1 MPIAT
6 INGININYQTV
17 GQGEPLVMVMGFAS
31 DQNNWRFQVPLFKK
45 HYHVVTFDNRGV
57 GKSDKPAG
65 PYTTR
70 MMAEDAIGLMDH
82 LGIKKAHILGV
93 SMGGMIAQEIAINH
107 PERVLKLVL
116 GCTYACN
123 DGGLS
128 GATPEATPA
137 IELALQGKT
146 GPLVLL
152 IFNKSLFKLIFLPVM
167 KVRSIFTGRST
178 LAGHKAQWAACK
190 SHQALDRLSRIQS
203 PTLVIVGTKDR
214 LCKPTSSE
222 VIAAGIPGARLVKIE
237 GGSHTFSAE
246 MRRLFNKEVLD
257 FLKNS

>member
-1 MPIAT
+1 
-6 INGININYQTV
+6 
-17 GQGEPLVMVMGFAS
+17 MVMGFAS
-31 DQNNWRFQVPLFKK
+31 DQNSWRFQIPFFQK
-45 HYHVVTFDNRGV
+45 HYQVVTFDNRGV
-57 GKSDKPAG
+57 GKSAKPAG

-70 MMAEDAIGLMDH
+70 MMADDAIGLMDY

-116 GCTYACN
+116 GCTYACY

-137 IELALQGKT
+137 IDLALQGKT
-146 GPLVLL
+146 SPLVLL
-152 IFNKSLFKLIFLPVM
+152 IFNRSIYKLIFLPIM
-167 KVRSIFTGRST
+167 KVRSVLMGPSS
-178 LAGHKAQWAACK
+178 LAGFKAQWAACK
-190 SHQALDRLSRIQS
+190 AHQALDRLSSIKS

-222 VIAAGIPGARLVKIE
+222 VIAARISEAKLVKIE
-237 GGSHTFSAE
+237 GGSHTFMTEIKNS
-246 MRRLFNKEVLD
+246 FNKEVLN
-257 FLKNS
+257 FLKTP